1 MTSGYRAYL
10 SCLEV
15 KDAFEND
22 IPSHGTL
29 KAQWTADQIAQA
41 QQQDACYIERL
52 ARKDFEPA
60 RFANLR
66 NGGGA
71 WKHPPRAKPGRIR
84 LWIGN
89 AIGLACIIVI
99 SLVFYVVMP

>member
-1 MTSGYRAYL
+1 MTSEDRKRQ
-10 SCLEV
+10 ERE
-15 KDAFEND
+15 DALDELARLGQEFD
-22 IPSHGTL
+22 AI
-29 KAQWTADQIAQA
+29 KAQWTADQIARA

-66 NGGGA
+66 TGGNM
-71 WKHPPRAKPGRIR
+71 PRAKPGRIR

-99 SLVFYVVMP
+99 ALTFYVVMP